1 MRCEHNPGPAPVH
14 VIAAGPPAG
23 PSSRLGPMEQVDNP
37 SSDTGFLVSE
47 DVATARIE
55 RWVAQDRSVILERKL
70 AEMAEDL
77 AERDLRLRRLT
88 DELLLERDRR
98 LAADAS
104 VQSLIAEAA
113 AVRTTLWWRLGRM
126 PRWVRGHIRL

>member
-1 MRCEHNPGPAPVH
+1 
-14 VIAAGPPAG
+14 
-23 PSSRLGPMEQVDNP
+23 MEQVDHP
-37 SSDTGFLVSE
+37 SSDAGFLVSE
-47 DVATARIE
+47 EVATARIE

-77 AERDLRLRRLT
+77 AERDHRLRRVT
-88 DELLLERDRR
+88 DELLLERERR
-98 LAADAS
+98 VAADAS